1 MTAQAQAPR
10 HPIIEL
16 LTRYREIFGIVWQA
30 RAELAGPGRL
40 ADEAAFLPAALSLQD
55 TPVHPAPR
63 RFAYAIMALFVI
75 ALVWAIFGTVDIV
88 AVAPGRIVVSER
100 TKLVQ
105 PLERSVVKRVLVTDG
120 DHVQAGQPLVELDA
134 TAASA
139 DKANVSE
146 QFKAAESEVLR
157 SRALLAALSNVGTAS
172 RTEYVPTA
180 SFPSHWSPSETA
192 AAQAQLLAEWGDITA
207 KLAKLGSELSHR
219 QAEIVTVGEMVAK
232 LEATVPLANQRE
244 ADFKKLIDQGFMS
257 SHAGQDRT
265 RERIELER
273 DLATQRARLVETHAA
288 LKESESTRAAYLAET
303 RRALQDR
310 EAQADFKR
318 QQASQE
324 QAKATQREKLTVLTA
339 PVAGTVQQLAIH
351 TAGGVATEAQTLMV
365 IVPEG
370 AHVTAEVTMENKD
383 VGFISA
389 GQRAEI
395 KLETFPFTRY
405 GTVPATVS
413 RVSADAV
420 NDEKRGALFP
430 ATLTLGATHIDVDGK
445 SIRLSPGM
453 NLTAEI
459 KTGQRRV
466 IEFLLSPIQR
476 AGNESLRER

>member
-1 MTAQAQAPR
+1 MTARVQAQAPR

-16 LTRYREIFGIVWQA
+16 LTRYREIFGAVWQV
-30 RAELAGPGRL
+30 RAELAGPTRL
-40 ADEAAFLPAALSLQD
+40 ADEAAFLPAALSLQE
-55 TPVHPAPR
+55 TPIHPAPR
-63 RFAYAIMALFVI
+63 RMAYAIMALFVI
-75 ALVWAIFGTVDIV
+75 ALAWAIFGKVDIV

-105 PLERSVVKRVLVTDG
+105 PLERSVVKKVLVKDG
-120 DHVQAGQPLVELDA
+120 DVVQAGQSLVELDPTMA
-134 TAASA
+134 IADKASA
-139 DKANVSE
+139 DE
-146 QFKAAESEVLR
+146 QVKAAESDKLRARAMLDALPDASAHGQRNPKPVFPAHWSGKEVASCL
-157 SRALLAALSNVGTAS
+157 AQLAA
-172 RTEYVPTA
+172 E
-180 SFPSHWSPSETA
+180 WS
-192 AAQAQLLAEWGDITA
+192 DITA
-207 KLAKLGSELSHR
+207 KLAKLASEISRR
-219 QAEIVTVGEMVAK
+219 QAEIGTIREVVGK
-232 LEATVPLANQRE
+232 LEATVPLARQRE
-244 ADFKKLIDQGFMS
+244 LDVNKLAQEGFMS
-257 SHAGQDRT
+257 GHAAQDRM

-273 DLATQRARLVETHAA
+273 DLATQRGRLLEAQAA
-288 LKESESTRAAYLAET
+288 LRENESARAAYLAEV
-303 RRALQDR
+303 RRTLSDR

-318 QQASQE
+318 QQTSQD
-324 QAKATQREKLTVLTA
+324 QAKARQREKLTLLTA
-339 PVAGTVQQLAIH
+339 PVSGTVQQLAIH
-351 TAGGVATEAQTLMV
+351 TSGGVVTEAQTLMV

-383 VGFISA
+383 VGFIST

-413 RVSADAV
+413 RVSGDAV

-445 SIRLSPGM
+445 PIRLSPGM